1 MGSGKFWIDNGNG
14 TFTEQQIDFSYDKL
28 PYSYLDLYLM
38 GLLPKDD
45 VPDFLLIQNMA
56 FIGRDS
62 NNDGLYSGDRLDIT
76 VDDVIAA
83 NGPRVPSFQEAQKDF
98 NLGLIG
104 FVLPGAA
111 PSPMLLERMAGI
123 REAFTEYWSQAT
135 GGMSIMI
142 DPLAP

>member
-1 MGSGKFWIDNGNG
+1 
-14 TFTEQQIDFSYDKL
+14 
-28 PYSYLDLYLM
+28 M

-45 VPDFLLIQNMA
+45 VPDFFLIQNLT
-56 FIGRDS
+56 FICADS
-62 NNDGLYSGDRLDIT
+62 NNDEVWSGDRLDIT

-83 NGPRVPSFQEAQKDF
+83 NGPRVPSFQSAQKDF

-104 FVLPGAA
+104 IVLPGAA

-135 GGMSIMI
+135 GGMSILI
-142 DPLAP
+142 DPVAP